1 MRKVLICSDS
11 TCDLPANV
19 ILERNIHI
27 LPLKVCF
34 NGVEYR
40 DIIEM
45 NPAQLFEN
53 VEKLNTLPKSA
64 AATIDEFMDLFTKF
78 VNEGYDIVY
87 TGIGSDLSSSY
98 QNAFIA
104 KQNLDDEI
112 AEHVFLVDSKN
123 LSTGI
128 GLLLMKLTDLRDQG
142 LSAEELVKVANEITP
157 RVRAQFSVK
166 DLTFLH
172 KGGRCSGTVKFFGT
186 MLRIRPIL
194 RVIDGKI
201 LLAEKIFGRYEKA
214 LDAQI
219 QDLISN
225 IDSIDKDYLFVTHTI
240 GDNEEEYILNNIP
253 QEIKDQ
259 FKHIIVS
266 DAGCVISTHCG
277 KNTIGI
283 LYIKNEQVTM

>member
-11 TCDLPANV
+11 TCDLPAE
-19 ILERNIHI
+19 IIKEKNIHI
-27 LPLKVCF
+27 IPLKVCF

-40 DIIEM
+40 DIVEM
-45 NPAQLFEN
+45 NPAQLFEF
-53 VEKLNTLPKSA
+53 VEKYDTLPKSA
-64 AATIDEFMDLFTKF
+64 AASINEFMDMFTKL
-78 VNEGYDIVY
+78 VEEGYDVVY

-104 KQNLDDEI
+104 RGNLEDKI
-112 AEHVFLVDSKN
+112 AKHVYLIDSKN

-128 GLLLMKLTDLRDQG
+128 GLVLMKLCDLKDQG
-142 LSAEELVKVANEITP
+142 YTASQLVEEANKLVP
-157 RVRAQFSVK
+157 CVRAQFSVK
-166 DLTFLH
+166 ELTFLH

-201 LLAEKIFGRYEKA
+201 ILAEKIFGRYDKA

-219 QDLISN
+219 QDLVDN
-225 IDSIDKDYLFVTHTI
+225 IDNIDKDYLFITHTI
-240 GDNEEEYILNNIP
+240 GNNEEEYILENIP
-253 QEIKDQ
+253 SEIKNQ
-259 FKHIIVS
+259 FKNIIVT

-277 KNTIGI
+277 KNTIGV
-283 LYIKNEQVTM
+283 LYIKNEHVTK